1 MRPLSYPAMAR
12 EGVRTMPVD
21 RHPSGRPSPRSR
33 NGRGGFTL
41 IEMLIAVTIFGV
53 IVAGALSFMT
63 AQNRAFDVGSKRMT
77 SLTNL
82 QFAMQMLDTD
92 IPTLGS
98 GLVPSQPGVVYAAD
112 STLAFNADLVTN
124 ASNDPFAVYF
134 DPDAPTGQVTSP
146 SAAVTVPLTS
156 FSWPGTPFTNGVG
169 SPAPAEMI
177 QYGFYQDTSTPRT
190 DDYVLGR
197 SVNGSNFDVVAR
209 NLLKPSNGDPFMRF
223 FIYRAFP
230 SAPTQLDSI
239 ASGTLPLNANDFL
252 ADSIRAVRVSIRST
266 NGLTGADE
274 RITEMSRLI
283 TMKNAGMR
291 TLNTC
296 GDGPILT
303 ASLTATPGVDV
314 SGDPIVTL
322 LWGASVDDGSGENDV
337 QRYVLWRRN
346 VSLGSAFGDPLV
358 SVPAGTGN
366 TYVDSEVDAGTVY
379 QYQVAAQDCT
389 PALSG
394 GIISLNAVVP

>member
-1 MRPLSYPAMAR
+1 MRPLSYPTMAR

-98 GLVPSQPGVVYAAD
+98 GLVPNQPGVVYAAD

-146 SAAVTVPLTS
+146 SAVVTVPLTS
-156 FSWPGTPFTNGVG
+156 FGWPGTPFTNGVG

-177 QYGFYQDTSTPRT
+177 QYGFYKDTSTPRT

-197 SVNGSNFDVVAR
+197 SVNG
-209 NLLKPSNGDPFMRF
+209 
-223 FIYRAFP
+223 
-230 SAPTQLDSI
+230 
-239 ASGTLPLNANDFL
+239 
-252 ADSIRAVRVSIRST
+252 
-266 NGLTGADE
+266 
-274 RITEMSRLI
+274 
-283 TMKNAGMR
+283 
-291 TLNTC
+291 
-296 GDGPILT
+296 
-303 ASLTATPGVDV
+303 
-314 SGDPIVTL
+314 
-322 LWGASVDDGSGENDV
+322 
-337 QRYVLWRRN
+337 
-346 VSLGSAFGDPLV
+346 
-358 SVPAGTGN
+358 
-366 TYVDSEVDAGTVY
+366 
-379 QYQVAAQDCT
+379 
-389 PALSG
+389 
-394 GIISLNAVVP
+394 